1 METKILAYQGYPAD
15 IEFIFDKEKYELN
28 TILSFDEKITI
39 NSKKSIHYYTI
50 KSTCMPYDLMQK
62 LSTLKHP
69 DVVKI
74 KNYIRVF
81 NNNSNNVEDQFFYTK
96 LIEPKIIFTNHFDSS
111 TTENRMFTIKI
122 QG

>member
-28 TILSFDEKITI
+28 TVLSFDEKIII
-39 NSKKSIHYYTI
+39 NSKKPIHYYII
-50 KSTCMPYDLMQK
+50 KSTCIPYGLMQK
-62 LSTLKHP
+62 LSTLKQP

-74 KNYIRVF
+74 KNYIRIF
-81 NNNSNNVEDQFFYTK
+81 NNNNVEDQFFYTK

-111 TTENRMFTIKI
+111 TTEDRIFTIKI